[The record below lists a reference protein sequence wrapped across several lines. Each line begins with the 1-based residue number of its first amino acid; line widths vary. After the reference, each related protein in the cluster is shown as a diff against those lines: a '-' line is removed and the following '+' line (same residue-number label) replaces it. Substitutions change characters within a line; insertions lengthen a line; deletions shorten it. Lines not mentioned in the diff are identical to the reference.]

1 MYIMLYL
8 NSVSSVYNEIEEYYR
23 FTLPRPIT
31 TDNKT
36 MSLRLVEAEIPLTY
50 FNIITGYND
59 FLEFKVTRDGGFATS
74 RTWELTIPQKN
85 YSVQEMLVTLNA
97 LIVEEGATFSNLTTS
112 ISFNSQTLRFSIDVI
127 SSNSAVSKVGAIE
140 LLDRNNTTTQKILG
154 SVPAIIAPNAG
165 TGTLQFPNSINMN
178 RTKNIYLF
186 TTDFGLDTRSNTNST
201 NNNSFGRAS
210 PMVGGSILS
219 KVQASEPFGS
229 IVSYQSESENYI
241 NINPRINYIDHID
254 IYLRDDENHS
264 LYLNG
269 VNFCMSLVFKEG
281 DISNTSTREPRAVIT
296 QLSM

>member
-1 MYIMLYL
+1 MLYL
-8 NSVSSVYNEIEEYYR
+8 NSLDSVYNEVEEYYR
-23 FTLPRPIT
+23 FTLPRPIMT
-31 TDNKT
+31 ENKR
-36 MSLRLVEAEIPLTY
+36 MSLRLVECEIPITY

-59 FLEFKVTRDGGFATS
+59 FLDFKVTKDGGFAAT
-74 RTWELTIPQKN
+74 RDYFLTIPQKN

-97 LIVEEGATFSNLTTS
+97 LIVEEGATFSNLTS
-112 ISFNSQTLRFSIDVI
+112 SVSFNSQTLRFSINVV
-127 SSNSAVSKVGAIE
+127 SSDSGSKVGSIQ
-140 LLDRNNTTTQKILG
+140 LLDRNLTTSQKILG
-154 SVPAIIAPNAG
+154 AVPTAVSPNAG
-165 TGTLQFPNSINMN
+165 TGTLEFLNSINMN

>member
-8 NSVSSVYNEIEEYYR
+8 NSVDSVYNEVEDYYR
-23 FTLPRPIT
+23 FTLPRPIMT
-31 TDNKT
+31 ENKR
-36 MSLRLVEAEIPLTY
+36 MSLRLVECEIPITY

-59 FLEFKVTRDGGFATS
+59 FLDFKVTKDGGFAAT
-74 RTWELTIPQKN
+74 RDYFLTIPQKN

-97 LIVEEGATFSNLTTS
+97 LIVEEGATFSNLTS
-112 ISFNSQTLRFSIDVI
+112 SVSFNSQTLRFSINVV
-127 SSNSAVSKVGAIE
+127 SSDSGSKVGSIQ
-140 LLDRNNTTTQKILG
+140 LLDRNLTTSQKILG
-154 SVPAIIAPNAG
+154 AVPTAVAPNAG
-165 TGTLQFPNSINMN
+165 TGTLEFLNSINMN

>member
-50 FNIITGYND
+50 FNIITNYND

-127 SSNSAVSKVGAIE
+127 SSNSAVTKVGVIE

-154 SVPAIIAPNAG
+154 ATPAIIAPNAG

-178 RTKNIYLF
+178 RTKNIYLL
-186 TTDFGLDTRSNTNST
+186 TTDFGLDTRTNT
-201 NNNSFGRAS
+201 NNNKL
-210 PMVGGSILS
+210 SILS
-219 KVQASEPFGS
+219 KVQASNSFGG
-229 IVSYQSESENYI
+229 IVSYQSETDNYI
-241 NINPRINYIDHID
+241 SINPQINYIDHID
-254 IYLRDDENHS
+254 LYLRDDEGKS

-269 VNFCMSLVFKEG
+269 VNFTVSLLFNEG
-281 DISNTSTREPRAVIT
+281 DESSSAKFEPTRILTE
-296 QLSM
+296 LSM

>member
-1 MYIMLYL
+1 MLYL

-31 TDNKT
+31 TDNKR

-127 SSNSAVSKVGAIE
+127 SSNSAVTKVGAIE

-154 SVPAIIAPNAG
+154 ATPAIIAPNAG

-178 RTKNIYLF
+178 RTKNIYLL
-186 TTDFGLDTRSNTNST
+186 TTDFGLDTRTNT
-201 NNNSFGRAS
+201 NNNKL
-210 PMVGGSILS
+210 SILS
-219 KVQASEPFGS
+219 KVQASNSFGG
-229 IVSYQSESENYI
+229 IVSYQSETDNYI
-241 NINPRINYIDHID
+241 SINPQINYIDHID
-254 IYLRDDENHS
+254 LYLRDDEGKS

-269 VNFCMSLVFKEG
+269 VNFCVSLLFNEG
-281 DISNTSTREPRAVIT
+281 DESNSSKREPRAVLN
-296 QLSM
+296 QLSL